1 MLPADTGRNS
11 EKLGLEGPW
20 CVEKSAPGKQAPFG
34 KQLNRVTGGPRSC
47 TTGFMKQE
55 LGMGSLA
62 SVRRSNLV
70 GAVGC
75 CSHSYSSVYG
85 KTLQPSL
92 PLCLRLAVIE
102 GSTHHTGGKMPL
114 KGLSDVPLSSITS
127 FLFLLGTL
135 ILVWNIDNRRAIE
148 LAYFSLRKLPQ

>member
-1 MLPADTGRNS
+1 MSPADTGRNS
-11 EKLGLEGPW
+11 EKLGLGGPW
-20 CVEKSAPGKQAPFG
+20 CVEKSAPGKQHPWEAAEQG
-34 KQLNRVTGGPRSC
+34 YGGGPRSC
-47 TTGFMKQE
+47 TTGFMKR

-102 GSTHHTGGKMPL
+102 EIHPL
-114 KGLSDVPLSSITS
+114 H
-127 FLFLLGTL
+127 
-135 ILVWNIDNRRAIE
+135 RA
-148 LAYFSLRKLPQ
+148 RCP